1 MTLLFLFA
9 NNGAP
14 SGLPRGG
21 SGRGHGHGRR
31 LTVAQAS
38 EYWDRYDAL
47 RRRAERLKD
56 EEQRAAA
63 EASAEAVA
71 VTLEASDDQGQQFDL
86 MMAAV
91 DRAIAAKTAAKVV
104 AEAKR
109 AEEAALAILI
119 EDENSAVLLLLS

>member
-9 NNGAP
+9 NNGTP

-21 SGRGHGHGRR
+21 SGRGGRR

-63 EASAEAVA
+63 TASAEAVA
-71 VTLEASDDQGQQFDL
+71 VTLEASDDQGAQFDA